1 MRSVRNLLIV
11 TLFFALSLPLFAQ
24 AAGDAQQPAAQG
36 SEQAE
41 PSNTTDQP
49 QAAPPPATSS
59 AHPKHQTP
67 CWRVAGIAPEM
78 VNQRWK
84 IEDDAKSKIGG
95 VCNDPSLG
103 PDQKLSKIHE
113 INAQTDEAISRLI
126 PSSQLSAF
134 KQCQAER
141 KNEKASRPSHTPQK
155 ELGPCGGVIPSSSSA
170 VSHDHQMK

>member
-1 MRSVRNLLIV
+1 MRTVRNLLLV
-11 TLFFALSLPLFAQ
+11 SSFFALSLPLFAQ

-36 SEQAE
+36 SEQAQ

-49 QAAPPPATSS
+49 QEAPPTAAQSTR
-59 AHPKHQTP
+59 PKHQSP

-84 IEDDAKSKIGG
+84 IEDDAKSKISG
-95 VCNDPSLG
+95 VCSDPSLG

-113 INAQTDEAISRLI
+113 INAQTDEAITRLI

-141 KNEKASRPSHTPQK
+141 KNEKSSRTSHTPHK
-155 ELGPCGGVIPSSSSA
+155 ELGPCGGVIPSSSSMG
-170 VSHDHQMK
+170 SHDHQMK

>member
-1 MRSVRNLLIV
+1 MRSVRNFLIV
-11 TLFFALSLPLFAQ
+11 SLFFAFSLPLFAQ

-41 PSNTTDQP
+41 PSNTADQP
-49 QAAPPPATSS
+49 QEVPPPATSS

-134 KQCQAER
+134 QQCQAER
-141 KNEKASRPSHTPQK
+141 KNDKASRASRMPQK
-155 ELGPCGGVIPSSSSA
+155 ELGPCGGVIPSASTG
-170 VSHDHQMK
+170 SHDHQMK